1 MYGCLLVPILKTK
14 LPPELNL
21 IISRKFNSSS
31 DVWTIEDIMRELKAK
46 LMARERCDQ

>member
-1 MYGCLLVPILKTK
+1 
-14 LPPELNL
+14 LNL